1 MTPEQLQQYVD
12 AALKQRDQFN
22 LVFYPLTVVLSIGG
36 AWLIS
41 YVRQKGKNLA
51 TKEDIAKITRTQE
64 EIRTEL
70 ANHSHFSRARYDLE
84 VEIYKNLWPKL
95 LNFYRASS
103 FTDVRKKED
112 QDNFNKIKNEVQ
124 TAIRENKP
132 FYSDEICQ
140 ELLTFEFLCE
150 DKRFLEIV
158 AISIPLTGDKADSYL
173 ELHKKIESQLQKV
186 EKAIRNRLIKF
197 D

>member
-1 MTPEQLQQYVD
+1 MTPEQLQQYFD
-12 AALKQRDQFN
+12 TALKQRDQFN

-64 EIRTEL
+64 EIRIEL
-70 ANHSHFSRARYDLE
+70 ANHSHFSRARYDHE

-95 LNFYRASS
+95 FNFYRASS
-103 FTDVRKKED
+103 FSDVRNEED
-112 QDNFNKIKNEVQ
+112 RNNFNKIKNDVQ
-124 TAIRENKP
+124 TTIRENKP
-132 FYSDEICQ
+132 FYSDEICR
-140 ELLTFEFLCE
+140 ELLTFENLCE
-150 DKRFLEIV
+150 DKQFLEIV

-173 ELHKKIESQLQKV
+173 KLQKQIQSQLEKV

>member
-22 LVFYPLTVVLSIGG
+22 LIFYPLTIILSIGG

-51 TKEDIAKITRTQE
+51 TKEDVAKITQIQE

-70 ANHSHFSRARYDLE
+70 ANHSHFSRARYDHE
-84 VEIYKNLWPKL
+84 VEIYKDLWPKL
-95 LNFYRASS
+95 IEFYRTSYLLDPRSAEDGKR
-103 FTDVRKKED
+103 FNQIKE
-112 QDNFNKIKNEVQ
+112 EVQ
-124 TAIRENKP
+124 KAIRDKKP
-132 FYSDEICQ
+132 FFSDGICK
-140 ELLTFEFLCE
+140 ELLAFQYLCD

-158 AISIPLTGDKADSYL
+158 SLTSQLTDEKRNSYL
-173 ELHKKIESQLQKV
+173 ELQKQIQSQLEKV
-186 EKAIRNRLIKF
+186 EKAIRDRLIEF

>member
-1 MTPEQLQQYVD
+1 MTPEQLQQYID

-22 LVFYPLTVVLSIGG
+22 LVFYPLTFVLSIGG

-41 YVRQKGKNLA
+41 YVREKGKNLA
-51 TKEDIAKITRTQE
+51 TKEDVAEITRKQE

-70 ANHSHFSRARYDLE
+70 ANHSHFSRARYDHE

-95 LNFYRASS
+95 VDFYRISCLLDPRKTEDGKS
-103 FTDVRKKED
+103 F
-112 QDNFNKIKNEVQ
+112 NEKHEEMHK
-124 TAIRENKP
+124 AIRENKP
-132 FYSDEICQ
+132 FFSDEICK
-140 ELLTFEFLCE
+140 ELLAFQHLCD

-158 AISIPLTGDKADSYL
+158 SLTSQPTEEKRNSYL
-173 ELHKKIESQLQKV
+173 ELQKKIHPQLEKV
-186 EKAIRNRLIKF
+186 EIAIRDRLIKF